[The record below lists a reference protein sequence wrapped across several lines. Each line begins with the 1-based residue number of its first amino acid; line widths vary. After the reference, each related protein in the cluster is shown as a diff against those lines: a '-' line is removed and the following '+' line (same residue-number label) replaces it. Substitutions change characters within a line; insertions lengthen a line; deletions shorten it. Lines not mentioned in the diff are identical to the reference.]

1 MLFILRHPLY
11 WVALLDDLR
20 AGWEFRLSPFSKL
33 TSRGSPAD
41 ITSENSLS
49 QSGEQ
54 SEQRT
59 LQPTSPWPPQQSQV
73 GNYAKMALKTSLF
86 GLAGLMPTDSILPRG
101 IWTSITNGLPK
112 DKQSLVT

>member
-1 MLFILRHPLY
+1 MSFTSPL
-11 WVALLDDLR
+11 LLCWAEPRVDQLVV
-20 AGWEFRLSPFSKL
+20 WEFQSSLFSKR
-33 TSRGSPAD
+33 TSQDLPGV